1 MTSENRNQ
9 NEPLPMSDDADAAR
23 VRLRNID
30 PNDLPTLY
38 EFQLDKESNQLAA
51 VNPRNTD
58 QFHGHWDKILHD
70 TSVTVRAVQVGG
82 QLAGCISCFN
92 SDGQDSIGYWIGREF
107 WGRGIAT
114 QALSLLLDDVSI
126 RPLHA
131 RVAVSNTASLR
142 VLEKCGFKIVGH
154 QHSSADERYQECEE
168 ALLEL
173 AKPNPL

>member
-1 MTSENRNQ
+1 MNSDNRQKESSSQSTNA
-9 NEPLPMSDDADAAR
+9 SAAN
-23 VRLRNID
+23 VRLRTVKST
-30 PNDLPTLY
+30 DLPTLY
-38 EFQLDKESNQLAA
+38 EFQLDRESNQLAA
-51 VNPRNTD
+51 VNPRNAD
-58 QFHGHWDKILHD
+58 QFYEHWDKILHD